1 MFNIN
6 FSNNLFLSFLLSIS
20 FSFSVFAQEIEEVVV
35 TATKK
40 EESVQDLAISIDA
53 LTAEDISDNLIYDI
67 QDVAEIIPGLLINKS
82 IGSGSQFSIRG
93 SGSYG
98 IGAATVSQIVT
109 AVNGHSVNTS
119 VMVDVSFFDSERI
132 EVLKGP
138 QGTLFGRNAAG
149 GVVNVITAR
158 PTQDFGG
165 YFDVELGDYNSEKLT
180 MAINMP
186 LSDSVRTRLAVLVN
200 DKDGDITN
208 LVTGNSMN
216 GRGELAARL
225 SLDWDISDDTVLK
238 FTYSHQD
245 ASDTRTQE
253 AITHC
258 DQDEMYGCDPY
269 TLGALNTSAHSGGS
283 FNAILNLI
291 AGLMPDANTNSA
303 IGPMG
308 TSIDAVYL
316 NREPIHNSTSTVA
329 NLEIDHQLSDT
340 MQMVMKYTYST
351 RDFQQTDDNDGGYS
365 TVPFPGFLAGVIPG
379 LPPISWTADFKRFS
393 EIVDTDR
400 VYNFSTVMAEE
411 QQAEISFISD
421 YDGAFNFVVGAY
433 MFDQRNDN
441 DYQVQFSAT
450 ELLTS
455 YAKHPYNMILFG
467 GALTGYGG
475 TGLNR
480 AIVLGA
486 PGSLSP
492 AGVAGL
498 MQLPKYIT
506 PNELAGTLNDDNV
519 RIKSKAIYGEMY
531 FGLSE
536 VTKLTIGLRYNED
549 VVSDSL
555 MSCTFDFDCPEWFA
569 TNGPATSTFVRN
581 ANIVKVEDDAVGGK
595 VALQHDLSDDQM
607 IYVSY
612 TTATKAGGVNP
623 TGTRGSIGI
632 PDTYDQE
639 IAEVLDIGY
648 RSILMDGA
656 VRLNA
661 NIFNN
666 QVDGTVFAQ
675 IVNASSANTN
685 NNSEINGFEGSLQA
699 YLSESVRLDF
709 NWLIVDT
716 EIVKGIPVVDYL
728 NPTAATGTLTTPG
741 TFGLL
746 DARGVVRFVTGNNGT
761 TIFRSAGYNCLAP
774 FNPIGEVPCPVA
786 EGVAQDPTGNKL
798 PYSPDVSYGFALN
811 FLSSQNNG
819 NIKSRLSYRYTSE
832 MEGDIF
838 NNDRAKIP
846 LGKFWDAQVMYESND
861 GWYVGV
867 VAKNLEDRRSM
878 NYVRAASNLQGG
890 MQYANYADGRH
901 LSLKFGTTF

>member
-1 MFNIN
+1 MSNLN
-6 FSNNLFLSFLLSIS
+6 FKNYIFFSLLSLSFFTHS
-20 FSFSVFAQEIEEVVV
+20 QQIEEVVV

-40 EESVQDLAISIDA
+40 AESVQDLAISIDA
-53 LTAEDISDNLIYDI
+53 LNAEDIADNLIYDI
-67 QDVAEIIPGLLINKS
+67 QDVAEATPGLLVNKS

-98 IGAATVSQIVT
+98 IGAAVVGQIVT
-109 AVNGHSVNTS
+109 AMNGHSVNTS
-119 VMVDVSFFDSERI
+119 VMVDTSFFDSERI
-132 EVLKGP
+132 EILKGP

-149 GVVNVITAR
+149 GVINVITAR
-158 PTQDFGG
+158 PTQDTGG
-165 YFDVELGDYNSEKLT
+165 YVDLELGDYNSEKLT
-180 MAINMP
+180 MAINIP
-186 LSDSVRTRLAVLVN
+186 FSDTVRSRLAILSN

-208 LVTGNSMN
+208 LVTGNPMN
-216 GRGELAARL
+216 GRGELAVRF
-225 SLDWDISDDTVLK
+225 SLDADISDNTVLK

-245 ASDTRTQE
+245 ADDTRTQE

-639 IAEVLDIGY
+639 IADVLDIGY

-685 NNSEINGFEGSLQA
+685 FDTEINGFEGSLQA
-699 YLSESVRLDF
+699 YLSESLRLDF
-709 NWLIVDT
+709 NWLVVDT
-716 EIVKGIPVVDYL
+716 EIVKGVPVVDYL

-741 TFGLL
+741 TFGLA
-746 DARGVVRFVTGNNGT
+746 DAQGVVRFVTGNNGT
-761 TIFRSAGYNCLAP
+761 TIYRSAGYNCLAP
-774 FNPIGEVPCPVA
+774 FSPITNVPCPVA
-786 EGVAQDPTGNKL
+786 AGFAQDPTGNQL

-811 FLSSQNNG
+811 HLSNQNNG
-819 NIKSRLSYRYTSE
+819 SIKSRLSYRYTSE
-832 MEGDIF
+832 MEGDAF
-838 NNDRAKIP
+838 NNDRAKMP
-846 LGKFWDAQVMYESND
+846 EAKFWDAQIMYESND
-861 GWYVGV
+861 GWYIGV
-867 VAKNLEDRRSM
+867 VAKNLEDERPL

-901 LSLKFGTTF
+901 VSLKFGTAF

>member
-1 MFNIN
+1 M
-6 FSNNLFLSFLLSIS
+6 SNLYFKNSIFLSVLLLSLFTHS
-20 FSFSVFAQEIEEVVV
+20 QQIEEIVV

-40 EESVQDLAISIDA
+40 AESIQDLAISIDA
-53 LTAEDISDNLIYDI
+53 LSAEDISDNLIYDI
-67 QDVAEIIPGLLINKS
+67 QDVAETTPGLLINKS

-98 IGAATVSQIVT
+98 IGAAVVGQLVT
-109 AVNGHSVNTS
+109 AINGHSVNTS
-119 VMVDVSFFDSERI
+119 VMVDTSFFDSERI
-132 EVLKGP
+132 EILKGP
-138 QGTLFGRNAAG
+138 QGTLFGRNAVG
-149 GVVNVITAR
+149 GVINVITAR
-158 PTQDFGG
+158 PTQEVGG
-165 YFDVELGDYNSEKLT
+165 YVDLELGDYNSEKLT
-180 MAINMP
+180 MAVNVPI
-186 LSDSVRTRLAVLVN
+186 SDSVRTRLAMLIN

-216 GRGELAARL
+216 GRGELAVRF
-225 SLDWDISDDTVLK
+225 SLDADISDDTVLK

-269 TLGALNTSAHSGGS
+269 TLGALNTSAHTGGS
-283 FNAILNLI
+283 FNAVLNLI

-303 IGPMG
+303 VGPSG
-308 TSIDAVYL
+308 RSIDAIYL
-316 NREPIHNSTSTVA
+316 NREPIHNSTSTTA

-365 TVPFPGFLAGVIPG
+365 TVPFPGFLVGQVPG
-379 LPPISWTADFKRFS
+379 LPPLSISWTADFKRFS
-393 EIVDTDR
+393 EVVDSDR

-455 YAKHPYNMILFG
+455 YARHPYNMILFG

-475 TGLNR
+475 TALNQ

-492 AGVAGL
+492 TGVAGL

-531 FGLSE
+531 FDLSE
-536 VTKLTIGLRYNED
+536 ATKLTIGLRYND
-549 VVSDSL
+549 DIVNDSL
-555 MSCTFDFDCPEWFA
+555 MSCTFDFDCPSWFA

-581 ANIVKVEDDAVGGK
+581 PTTVKVEDDAFGGK
-595 VALQHDLSDDQM
+595 VALQHDLTDNQM

-612 TTATKAGGVNP
+612 TTATKSGGVNP
-623 TGTRGSIGI
+623 TGTRGAIGI

-639 IAEVLDIGY
+639 ITEVLDIGY
-648 RSILMDGA
+648 RSTLMDGA

-675 IVNASSANTN
+675 IVDASAANTN
-685 NNSEINGFEGSLQA
+685 FDTEINGFEGSLQA
-699 YLSESVRLDF
+699 YLSESFRLDF

-716 EIVKGIPVVDYL
+716 EIVKGVPVVDYL
-728 NPTAATGTLTTPG
+728 NPTGATGTLTTPG

-746 DARGVVRFVTGNNGT
+746 DARGLVRFVTGNNGT
-761 TIFRSAGYNCLAP
+761 TIYRSAGYNCLAP
-774 FNPIGEVPCPVA
+774 FNPIGNVPCPVA
-786 EGVAQDPTGNKL
+786 TGVAQDPTGNQL
-798 PYSPDVSYGFALN
+798 PFSPDVSYGFALN
-811 FLSSQNNG
+811 HLSSQNNG
-819 NIKSRLSYRYTSE
+819 SIKSRLSYRYTSE
-832 MEGDIF
+832 MEGDAF
-838 NNDRAKIP
+838 NNDRAKMP
-846 LGKFWDAQVMYESND
+846 EAKFWDAQVMYESND

-867 VAKNLEDRRSM
+867 VAKNLVDDRPL
-878 NYVRAASNLQGG
+878 NYVRSASNLQGG
-890 MQYANYADGRH
+890 LQYANYADGRH
-901 LSLKFGTTF
+901 VSLKFGTTF

>member
-1 MFNIN
+1 M
-6 FSNNLFLSFLLSIS
+6 SNLYFKNSIFISILFLSF
-20 FSFSVFAQEIEEVVV
+20 FAYSQQIEEVVV

-40 EESVQDLAISIDA
+40 SESIQDLAISIDA
-53 LTAEDISDNLIYDI
+53 LSAEDISDNLIYDI
-67 QDVAEIIPGLLINKS
+67 QDVAETTPGLLINKS

-109 AVNGHSVNTS
+109 AMNGHSVNTS
-119 VMVDVSFFDSERI
+119 VMVDTSFFDSERI
-132 EVLKGP
+132 EILKGP
-138 QGTLFGRNAAG
+138 QGTLFGRNAVG

-165 YFDVELGDYNSEKLT
+165 YADLELGDYNSEKLT
-180 MAINMP
+180 MAVNVPI
-186 LSDSVRTRLAVLVN
+186 SDSVRTRLAVLVN

-216 GRGELAARL
+216 GRGELAVRF
-225 SLDWDISDDTVLK
+225 SLDADISDDTVLK

-258 DQDEMYGCDPY
+258 DQNVYYGCDPY
-269 TLGALNTSAHSGGS
+269 TLGALNTSAHSAGS

-291 AGLMPDANTNSA
+291 AGLMPSANNNTA
-303 IGPMG
+303 QGPSG
-308 TSIDAVYL
+308 TSIDSIYL
-316 NREPIHNSTSTVA
+316 NREPIHNSTSTTA

-365 TVPFPGFLAGVIPG
+365 TIPFPGFLVGQIPG
-379 LPPISWTADFKRFS
+379 LPPMEISWTANFKRFS
-393 EIVDTDR
+393 EVVDTDR

-421 YDGAFNFVVGAY
+421 YDGGFNFVVGAY

-455 YAKHPYNMILFG
+455 YARHPYNMILFG

-475 TGLNR
+475 TAVNR

-486 PGSLSP
+486 PGSLSQ
-492 AGVAGL
+492 AGL
-498 MQLPKYIT
+498 AGIMQLPKYIT

-531 FGLSE
+531 FDLSE
-536 VTKLTIGLRYNED
+536 ATKLTIGLRYNED
-549 VVSDSL
+549 VVNDSL
-555 MSCTFDFDCPEWFA
+555 MSCTFDFDCPSWFA

-581 ANIVKVEDDAVGGK
+581 PNTIKVEDDAVGGK
-595 VALQHDLSDDQM
+595 VALQHDLTDNQM

-623 TGTRGSIGI
+623 TGTRGAIGI

-685 NNSEINGFEGSLQA
+685 FDTEINGFEGSLQA
-699 YLSESVRLDF
+699 YLSESFRLDF

-716 EIVKGIPVVDYL
+716 EIVRGVPVVDYL
-728 NPTAATGTLTTPG
+728 NPTGATGTLTTPG

-746 DARGVVRFVTGNNGT
+746 DARGVLRFVTGNNGT
-761 TIFRSAGYNCLAP
+761 TIYRSAGYNCLAP
-774 FNPIGEVPCPVA
+774 FNPIGQVPCPVA
-786 EGVAQDPTGNKL
+786 AGVAQDPTGNQL

-811 FLSSQNNG
+811 HLSTQNNG
-819 NIKSRLSYRYTSE
+819 SIKSRLSYRYTSE
-832 MEGDIF
+832 MEGDAF
-838 NNDRAKIP
+838 NNDRAKMP
-846 LGKFWDAQVMYESND
+846 EAKFWDAQVMYESND

-867 VAKNLEDRRSM
+867 VAKNLVDDRPL

-901 LSLKFGTTF
+901 LALKFGTTF